1 MTLGELKKLDL
12 PDDTP
17 ILVPAPDHSY
27 RECAAAVVPAIKC
40 PYTGW
45 SEDHEGL
52 GGKRVTTVVVR

>member
-17 ILVPAPDHSY
+17 VLLSAPDHSY
-27 RECAAAVVPAIKC
+27 RECHAAVVTAIRC

-45 SEDHEGL
+45 SEDDEGL
-52 GGKRVTTVVVR
+52 GGKRVPAIVVR